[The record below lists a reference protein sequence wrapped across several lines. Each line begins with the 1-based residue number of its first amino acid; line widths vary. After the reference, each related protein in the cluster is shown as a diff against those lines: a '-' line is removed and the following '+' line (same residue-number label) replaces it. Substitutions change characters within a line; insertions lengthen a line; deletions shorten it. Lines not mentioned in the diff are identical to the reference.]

1 MRPAWRRRILI
12 FLALAVIVTAARL
25 TLFRTTPV
33 PVTVFRVATGRVEET
48 VTNSKAGTVKT
59 RREASLS
66 PEMGGRIDQL
76 PVKKGDRVQKGQLLL
91 RLAPA
96 DMAAEQALQARAL
109 DAVRAA
115 EREACEH
122 AAQSAREAKRM
133 ARLAEDK
140 IVSTELR
147 EKADAE
153 SQMALASCEAARAR
167 IHQAEAALTRAGVTL
182 DKTELRAPFAGV
194 VVEITADLGEWI
206 MPSPP
211 GLPMPAVLHLMD
223 TDAIYVSAPLDEV
236 DVSKV
241 KAGLPVRVTMDAYS
255 GRSFP
260 GRVTRVAPYVVD
272 VQQQSRT
279 FEVEVEL
286 QDQAF
291 ARTLPPGISADVEVV
306 LDGHDGVLRIPAYA
320 LLEGGKALVLRDGK
334 LVAVPV
340 QVGLRNW
347 EFAEV
352 KQGLA
357 PGDSVVVSL
366 DRAEVKEG
374 VAAVSTGEALK

>member
-1 MRPAWRRRILI
+1 MDPRWRRRTLIL
-12 FLALAVIVTAARL
+12 LVLAVIATAARL
-25 TLFRTTPV
+25 TVFRPTPV

-66 PEMGGRIDQL
+66 PEMGGRIEEL

-91 RLAPA
+91 RLAAA
-96 DMAAEQALQARAL
+96 DIAADHVLQARAL
-109 DAVRAA
+109 DAARAA

-122 AAQSAREAKRM
+122 AAQSAREATRM

-153 SQMALASCEAARAR
+153 SRMALASCEAARSR
-167 IHQAEAALTRAGVTL
+167 ISQADATLARAGVTL
-182 DKTELRAPFAGV
+182 GRTEMRAPFAGV

-241 KAGLPVRVTMDAYS
+241 KTGLPVRVTMDAYS

-286 QDQAF
+286 LDQAF

-357 PGDSVVVSL
+357 AGDSVVVSL

-374 VAAVSTGEALK
+374 VTAVATGEALK